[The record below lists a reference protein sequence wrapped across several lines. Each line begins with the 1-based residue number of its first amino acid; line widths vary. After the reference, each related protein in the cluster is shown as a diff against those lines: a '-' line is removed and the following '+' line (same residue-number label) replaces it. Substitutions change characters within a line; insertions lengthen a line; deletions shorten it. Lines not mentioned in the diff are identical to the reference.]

1 MDQTRRFVVDRG
13 DARRRLDRVLLD
25 RLPQA
30 KLSRTRIQRWVE
42 EGRVRVGEAVVARP
56 ATRVLEG
63 QPIEVRVPVAPR
75 PTHVAEPIALRV
87 LHEDDWLLAVDKPAG
102 MVVHPTRRYPRA
114 TLVNALLWHCRDET
128 RAGYGPRL
136 AHRLDR
142 DTSGVLLVAKSRE
155 VHAALARAMARRA
168 AIKDYVALVYGT
180 PPVDRDLI
188 DLRIA
193 RDAETGGL
201 VVSKTQGR
209 ACSTRYELL
218 ARSAGARAGLSL
230 LRCTL
235 GTGRLH
241 QIRVHLAGIGLPIV
255 GDPRYGSPRWKGLAD
270 EACAR
275 ACAAFPRQALHAH
288 RLRVVH
294 PVTGA
299 ALDLEAPLPDD
310 FRSLLDATGMRAG
323 AAAEAGTADTTL
335 RQPTV

>member
-1 MDQTRRFVVDRG
+1 MDETRRFVVDRG
-13 DARRRLDRVLLD
+13 DARRRLDRVLLE
-25 RLPQA
+25 RLPRATPRQG

-42 EGRVRVGEAVVARP
+42 EGRVRVGDEVVARP

-63 QPIEVRVPVAPR
+63 QPIEVRLPARPR
-75 PTHVAEPIALRV
+75 PTPVAEPIPLTIV
-87 LHEDDWLLAVDKPAG
+87 YEDDWLLAVDKPAG
-102 MVVHPTRRYPRA
+102 MTVHPTRRYPHG
-114 TLVNALLWHCRDET
+114 TLVNALLWHGRGET

-168 AIKDYVALVYGT
+168 ALKEYVALVYGA
-180 PPVDRDLI
+180 PPVDRDRI

-193 RDAETGGL
+193 RDAVSGRL
-201 VVSKTQGR
+201 VASKTDGR
-209 ACSTRYELL
+209 VCSTRYELL
-218 ARSAGARAGLSL
+218 ARSEGARAGLSL

-241 QIRVHLAGIGLPIV
+241 QIRVHLSAIGLPII
-255 GDPRYGSPRWKGLAD
+255 GDTRYGAPRWKGLAD

-288 RLRVVH
+288 RLHIVH

-299 ALDLEAPLPDD
+299 ALDLRAPLPTDLAAL
-310 FRSLLDATGMRAG
+310 FVAAG
-323 AAAEAGTADTTL
+323 
-335 RQPTV
+335 VSFS